1 MPFEEDD
8 EAWPDEPSEFDPDSL
23 GPSVDTPSTGAPE
36 LDDDVDEELFRT
48 FWATVVMANV
58 GLFAASLGLMFAVF
72 REQYR
77 LGGLVFGIG
86 ALALLFGYRHYRT
99 YRSDSGDGDD
109 GDDEREGSET

>member
-8 EAWPDEPSEFDPDSL
+8 EAWPDEPNEFDPDSL
-23 GPSVDTPSTGAPE
+23 GPSVDTPSTDVPE

-72 REQYR
+72 RGQHR
-77 LGGLVFGIG
+77 LGGLVFAIG
-86 ALALLFGYRHYRT
+86 VLALLFGYRHYRT
-99 YRSDSGDGDD
+99 YRSDDGGDEGGDGD
-109 GDDEREGSET
+109 GET